1 LCKSP
6 SPDSLEVVVGAGIM
20 ASGAEASESS
30 PLPVEAL
37 PVGPHA
43 LSADAVVL
51 SLSLSIKDAAALH
64 SLAPELDGSGVKFW
78 FSYSLFDVVVQTDQF
93 EQLSDA
99 APTAAAGSAKLFAA
113 VCDTFKLRA
122 TLADLREHLAQ
133 HTPLHVYLCTEQ
145 RVIAS
150 AEIPLSSVLPDSSTA
165 AAAAF
170 TEATLE
176 QAFVLQRAEAA
187 SPSRSSSSTATPS
200 PTVTLSVT
208 LTRVLEP
215 AAAAPTASSSAAD
228 GAGAADSA
236 PAAAAAA
243 SVLMPG
249 AVTARLGALQL
260 PAALRRGGLR
270 VAIGDSAAPAEQFD
284 LVKWQWTAA
293 AAPSSA
299 VAAAAVAVRDPMT
312 RVTVTSAVTGEVVAR
327 GDVPWPRGAGGEEAV
342 EVALLDDSN
351 VKLDGW

>member
-1 LCKSP
+1 
-6 SPDSLEVVVGAGIM
+6 M
-20 ASGAEASESS
+20 ASGAQACESS
-30 PLPVEAL
+30 AEPVEAL

-43 LSADAVVL
+43 LTADAVVL

-64 SLAPELDGSGVKFW
+64 SLAPELDGTGVKFW

-93 EQLSDA
+93 EQLSES
-99 APTAAAGSAKLFAA
+99 APTAPTGSGKLFAA

-133 HTPLHVYLCTEQ
+133 HTPLHVYLCTER

-150 AEIPLSSVLPDSSTA
+150 AEIPLSSVLPDNSTA
-165 AAAAF
+165 TAAAF

-187 SPSRSSSSTATPS
+187 SPSRTSSSTAATS

-208 LTRVLEP
+208 LTRVPEP
-215 AAAAPTASSSAAD
+215 AAAAPTANSSVAD
-228 GAGAADSA
+228 GAGTADSA
-236 PAAAAAA
+236 PAAAAA
-243 SVLMPG
+243 SVPMPG

-293 AAPSSA
+293 AAPA
-299 VAAAAVAVRDPMT
+299 APTAPVAAAAVVVRDPMT

-327 GDVPWPRGAGGEEAV
+327 GDVPWPRGSGGEGAM
-342 EVALLDDSN
+342 EVVLLDDSS

>member
-1 LCKSP
+1 
-6 SPDSLEVVVGAGIM
+6 VVVGADTM
-20 ASGAEASESS
+20 ASAAEVSE
-30 PLPVEAL
+30 PVEAL
-37 PVGPHA
+37 PVGPNA
-43 LSADAVVL
+43 STADAVVL

-64 SLAPELDGSGVKFW
+64 SLAPELDGIGVKFW

-93 EQLSDA
+93 EKLSRP
-99 APTAAAGSAKLFAA
+99 APTAAAGSGKLFAA

-133 HTPLHVYLCTEQ
+133 HTPLHVYLCTER

-150 AEIPLSSVLPDSSTA
+150 AEIPLSSVVPESSTA

-176 QAFVLQRAEAA
+176 QAFILQRAEGV
-187 SPSRSSSSTATPS
+187 SPSRSSSSSAATS

-208 LTRVLEP
+208 LTRVPEP
-215 AAAAPTASSSAAD
+215 AAAAPTASSNAAD

-236 PAAAAAA
+236 STAAAAAA
-243 SVLMPG
+243 VGTAASVPMPG

-293 AAPSSA
+293 AAAAPTA
-299 VAAAAVAVRDPMT
+299 QRPTEAAAVVRDPMT

-342 EVALLDDSN
+342 EVVLLDDYN
-351 VKLDGW
+351 VKIDGW